1 LVAHDDKS
9 DPILEEAMD
18 WLLRL
23 NAASQDS
30 ALACEFENWLAQSP
44 EHRIAW
50 QKARRTWRVMREVP
64 PVYEHVWRREDPRGI
79 TIGSSRRV
87 SSLRSRSHW
96 GRRAVAASIGLAA
109 CVVIALNYPALSVR
123 LQADYATGTAETRT
137 VHLIDGTSVELA
149 ADSAIKIDM
158 AKGERRVTL
167 LAGEAFFDVTHDAAR
182 PFVVAAAGVDVI
194 DLGTAFNVQLSA
206 TGTSVELSRGSVSV
220 ALPKKATNEMV
231 LVPGEAV
238 VVDRSTGAMQK
249 STIAHDDIA
258 AWRDGKL
265 FVNDVPIATVIEQL
279 QRYHRAW
286 ITIPDRDLG
295 QQKVTGLYDLRHPD
309 RALRALVEPYG
320 GTVRTVAPY
329 VRLITR
335 F

>member
-1 LVAHDDKS
+1 MVADDDKS

-30 ALACEFENWLAQSP
+30 ALAYEFESWLAQSP

-50 QKARRTWRVMREVP
+50 QRARRTWCVMREVP
-64 PVYEHVWRREDPRGI
+64 PVYEHVWRREEPQGI
-79 TIGSSRRV
+79 PISSGQRV

-96 GRRAVAASIGLAA
+96 GRRAIAAGIGLAA

-123 LQADYATGTAETRT
+123 MQADYATGTAETRT

-206 TGTSVELSRGSVSV
+206 AGTSVELSRGSVSV
-220 ALPKKATNEMV
+220 ALPEKAAKEMV

-238 VVDRSTGAMQK
+238 MVDRSTGAMQK
-249 STIAHDDIA
+249 SAIAQDDIA

-279 QRYHRAW
+279 QRYHQAW

-295 QQKVTGLYDLRHPD
+295 RQKVTGLYDLRHPD